1 MIKCELSHLE
11 KVFNSIQEEVQNYP
25 ETGKEIQKLF
35 QKNFNEFRK
44 DCNLDM
50 LNYCI
55 GRYIEAE
62 LDYVTP
68 GERGLGRISTTPPR
82 FAAYFR
88 KQMARLSSEKK
99 DELYELIQDLILGS
113 YLIRTLFYTGKSR
126 RYNKNIKKLFE
137 SWISKIYISGDLFDQ
152 QSEFIRDMFAIST
165 KSALKNL
172 HTFFEINNFKGGGLF
187 SRDKTHDILMFYVI
201 AGGGL
206 SVEEEKRS

>member
-11 KVFNSIQEEVQNYP
+11 KAFNSIQDEVQNYP

-35 QKNFNEFRK
+35 QKNFDEFRK

-50 LNYCI
+50 LNYCL

-88 KQMARLSSEKK
+88 KQMVRLSPEKK
-99 DELYELIQDLILGS
+99 DELYEFIQDLI
-113 YLIRTLFYTGKSR
+113 IRS
-126 RYNKNIKKLFE
+126 
-137 SWISKIYISGDLFDQ
+137 
-152 QSEFIRDMFAIST
+152 
-165 KSALKNL
+165 
-172 HTFFEINNFKGGGLF
+172 
-187 SRDKTHDILMFYVI
+187 
-201 AGGGL
+201 
-206 SVEEEKRS
+206 

>member
-11 KVFNSIQEEVQNYP
+11 KAFNSIQEEFQDSS
-25 ETGKEIQKLF
+25 EIWKLIQKHF
-35 QKNFNEFRK
+35 DEFRK

-99 DELYELIQDLILGS
+99 DELYEFIQDLILRS
-113 YLIRTLFYTGKSR
+113 YLFRTLVYTGKSR

-137 SWISKIYISGDLFDQ
+137 SWISKIYISGDLLNQ
-152 QSEFIRDMFAIST
+152 LSENIRDMFIIIT
-165 KSALKNL
+165 KSAFKNL

-201 AGGGL
+201 AGSGL
-206 SVEEEKRS
+206 SVEKEKRS